1 MPLNFR
7 MLPPPSVG
15 QQTITVNGRHYSATP
30 GSAVDVPDMDGAVLA
45 ANGWILC
52 APSGTTAQR
61 PTVNPNTN
69 PPYVAAPN
77 FEYFDNTISKII
89 FWDGSAWRDPNNGN
103 AV

>member
-7 MLPPPSVG
+7 MLPPPAVG
-15 QQTITVNGRHYSATP
+15 QQTQMVNGRRYNAAP
-30 GSAVDVPDMDGAVLA
+30 GVAVDVPDMDAPILG
-45 ANGWILC
+45 ANGWITC

-61 PTVNPNTN
+61 PTTNPNTN

-77 FEYFDNTISKII
+77 FEYFDTTLSKLI
-89 FWDGSAWRDPNNGN
+89 FWDGATWRDPAGN